1 MGENQLI
8 YFVMEKRINKRS
20 ALIILTAGSFLT
32 PFMGASVNIALPSI
46 AKEFAMDAVL
56 LSWVSTSFLLGA
68 AMFLVPFGRL
78 GDLYGRKKI
87 YTYGIMLYTIAAL
100 LSGVS
105 VAPWM
110 LISFCILHGIG
121 SSMIFGTGVAI
132 LTSIFSAGERGRALG
147 IQVSCVYLGQS
158 MGPFLSGFLIEHF
171 GWRSIFFINVPIGI
185 IILIMILWKLKGE
198 WVGARGEGFDFLGS
212 ILYSLTLVAIMYGFS
227 LLPSATGGGV
237 ILLGILGFWGFVK
250 WESRIPSPVFDLNLF
265 LHNKVFAFSNLAALI
280 HYGATFG
287 VNFLLS
293 LYLQY
298 VQGYSPFQAGSIIL
312 FKPAMQAAFSPFAGK
327 LSDRIDPRLV
337 ASLGMAFTVIGLFLL
352 LFLHEKT
359 TLIYLIPV
367 LLTLGFGFAL
377 FSSPNTNA
385 VMGSVEE
392 KYYGIASGTVSLMRL
407 MGQILSM
414 GIATLIFAVV
424 MGRVEITAALYPLLL
439 KSTRVALLIF
449 AILCIGGLFASLA
462 RGRVR

>member
-1 MGENQLI
+1 
-8 YFVMEKRINKRS
+8 MEERINKRS

-46 AKEFAMDAVL
+46 GKEFAMDAVL
-56 LSWVSTSFLLGA
+56 LTWVSTSFLLGA
-68 AMFLVPFGRL
+68 AIFLVPFGRL

-100 LSGVS
+100 LSGIS

-110 LISFCILHGIG
+110 LISFCIVHGIG

-132 LTSIFSAGERGRALG
+132 LTSIFSSGERGRALG

-158 MGPFLSGFLIEHF
+158 LGPFLSGFLIEHL
-171 GWRSIFFINVPIGI
+171 GWRSIFLINVPIGLA
-185 IILIMILWKLKGE
+185 ILSMILWKLKGE

-212 ILYSLTLVAIMYGFS
+212 LLYSLTLVAIMYGFS
-227 LLPSATGGGV
+227 LLPSTTGGGF
-237 ILLGILGFWGFVK
+237 ILLGALGFWGFVK
-250 WESRIPSPVFDLNLF
+250 WEKRTPSPVFDIRLF
-265 LHNKVFAFSNLAALI
+265 LHNRVFAFSNLAALV

-312 FKPAMQAAFSPFAGK
+312 FKPAMQAAFSPFAGR
-327 LSDRIDPRLV
+327 LSDKIDPRLV

-392 KYYGIASGTVSLMRL
+392 KYYGIASGTVSLM
-407 MGQILSM
+407 
-414 GIATLIFAVV
+414 
-424 MGRVEITAALYPLLL
+424 TARKP
-439 KSTRVALLIF
+439 
-449 AILCIGGLFASLA
+449 
-462 RGRVR
+462 